1 MRPYIIYINLIFLI
15 FIIIYLS
22 LLILYIIRYIS
33 ILNFKSNNEYLS
45 NYPSWI
51 LLLPLLKRFEIV
63 ESDGLFISNQILI
76 FCCFSKTNRE
86 MKSWIVIHLDL
97 NLRLVFI
104 RLFSSRFKIGDF
116 PYFFKSLKLRVLH
129 QLIILIHITY
139 IYYI

>member
-33 ILNFKSNNEYLS
+33 ILNRIMNIWVIIHLGYSYSLFWNDS
-45 NYPSWI
+45 
-51 LLLPLLKRFEIV
+51 RIV